1 MELSFGTLCVQRIL
15 AKDRVLRMLVLIVS
29 RPYTPNSGEGSN
41 EWPVHMFEDEINS
54 LSEPYLT
61 ANDGEPYPLYP
72 NEVRD
77 IFKM

>member
-1 MELSFGTLCVQRIL
+1 
-15 AKDRVLRMLVLIVS
+15 
-29 RPYTPNSGEGSN
+29 
-41 EWPVHMFEDEINS
+41 MFEDEINS

>member
-1 MELSFGTLCVQRIL
+1 MELSFGTLCVQRML
-15 AKDRVLRMLVLIVS
+15 AKDRVLWIHVLIVS
-29 RPYTPNSGEGSN
+29 RPCKPNSGLGSN
-41 EWPVHMFEDEINS
+41 EWHVHMFEDEINS

-72 NEVRD
+72 NEARD